1 MKLNSSYQGMVM
13 AGFLSEELEKYISD
27 HSEKTGSNEQSLKDE
42 TLKLGPPS
50 AMMSGDSV
58 GNFLKLIIKINDCKR
73 ILEIGTFTGYSAL
86 MMATALP
93 SDGRLITC
101 DVNKET
107 SEIAKKH
114 WAQSSHGS
122 KIDLHLGPAVETI
135 NNLEGEF
142 DLIFIDAD
150 KNNYSNYFQ
159 ICKNRL
165 SKNGLI
171 IADNV
176 LWSGKVLKPEDDQ
189 AKSIDSFNKL
199 VNGDYEF
206 WNTIV
211 PIRDGL
217 MIIKKRGK

>member
-1 MKLNSSYQGMVM
+1 
-13 AGFLSEELEKYISD
+13 
-27 HSEKTGSNEQSLKDE
+27 
-42 TLKLGPPS
+42 
-50 AMMSGDSV
+50 
-58 GNFLKLIIKINDCKR
+58 
-73 ILEIGTFTGYSAL
+73 
-86 MMATALP
+86 MMAAALHIN
-93 SDGRLITC
+93 GKLITC

-107 SEIAKKH
+107 SEIAKKY
-114 WAQSSHGS
+114 WAKSPHGS
-122 KIDLHLGPAVETI
+122 KIELHIGPAIETI

-150 KNNYSNYFQ
+150 KNNYSNYFE

-176 LWSGKVLKPEDDQ
+176 LWSGKVLNPEDDQ
-189 AKSIDSFNKL
+189 TKSIDSFNKL
-199 VNGDYEF
+199 VKDDKEF

-217 MIIKKRGK
+217 MIIKKRDT

>member
-1 MKLNSSYQGMVM
+1 M
-13 AGFLSEELEKYISD
+13 AGFLSEGLEKYISD
-27 HSEKTGSNEQSLKDE
+27 HSEKTGLNEQSLRDE

-58 GNFLKLIIKINDCKR
+58 GNFLKLIIKINNCKR

-86 MMATALP
+86 MMAAALP
-93 SDGRLITC
+93 SNGKLITC

-107 SEIAKKH
+107 SEIAKKY
-114 WAQSSHGS
+114 WAKSPHGS
-122 KIDLHLGPAVETI
+122 KIELHIGPAIETI

-150 KNNYSNYFQ
+150 KNNYSNYFE

-199 VNGDYEF
+199 VNGDNEF

>member
-1 MKLNSSYQGMVM
+1 M

-27 HSEKTGSNEQSLKDE
+27 HSEKTGLNEQSLRDE

-58 GNFLKLIIKINDCKR
+58 GNFLKLIIKINNCKR

-86 MMATALP
+86 MMAAALP
-93 SDGRLITC
+93 SNGKLITC

-107 SEIAKKH
+107 SEIAKKY
-114 WAQSSHGS
+114 WAKSPHGS
-122 KIDLHLGPAVETI
+122 KIELHIGPAIETI

-150 KNNYSNYFQ
+150 KNNYSNYFE

-199 VNGDYEF
+199 VNGDNEF

>member
-1 MKLNSSYQGMVM
+1 M

-27 HSEKTGSNEQSLKDE
+27 HSEKTDLNEQSLRDE

-58 GNFLKLIIKINDCKR
+58 GNFLKLIIKINNCKR

-86 MMATALP
+86 MMAAALP
-93 SDGRLITC
+93 SNGKLITC

-107 SEIAKKH
+107 SEIAKKY
-114 WAQSSHGS
+114 WAKSPHGS
-122 KIDLHLGPAVETI
+122 KIELHIGPAIETI

-150 KNNYSNYFQ
+150 KNNYSNYFE

-176 LWSGKVLKPEDDQ
+176 LWSGKVLNPEDDQ
-189 AKSIDSFNKL
+189 TKSIDSFNKL
-199 VNGDYEF
+199 VNDDKEF

-217 MIIKKRGK
+217 MIIKKRDT

>member
-1 MKLNSSYQGMVM
+1 M

-27 HSEKTGSNEQSLKDE
+27 HSEKTGLNEQSLRDE

-58 GNFLKLIIKINDCKR
+58 GNFLKLIIKMNACIR

-93 SDGRLITC
+93 SNGKLITC

-107 SEIAKKH
+107 SEMAKKH
-114 WAQSSHGS
+114 WSKSPHGS
-122 KIDLHLGPAVETI
+122 KIELHIGPAIETI

-150 KNNYSNYFQ
+150 KNNYSNY
-159 ICKNRL
+159 
-165 SKNGLI
+165 
-171 IADNV
+171 
-176 LWSGKVLKPEDDQ
+176 
-189 AKSIDSFNKL
+189 
-199 VNGDYEF
+199 
-206 WNTIV
+206 
-211 PIRDGL
+211 
-217 MIIKKRGK
+217 

>member
-1 MKLNSSYQGMVM
+1 M

-27 HSEKTGSNEQSLKDE
+27 HSEKTGSNEQSLRNE
-42 TLKLGPPS
+42 TLGLGPS
-50 AMMSGDSV
+50 SGMMSGDSV
-58 GNFLKLIIKINDCKR
+58 GNFLKLIIKINNCKR

-93 SDGRLITC
+93 QDGKLITC
-101 DVNKET
+101 DVNKKT
-107 SEIAKKH
+107 SEIARKH
-114 WAQSSHGS
+114 WAASPHGS
-122 KIDLHLGPAVETI
+122 KIELHIGPASETI

-150 KNNYSNYFQ
+150 KNNYSNYFEL
-159 ICKNRL
+159 CKNRL

-176 LWSGKVLKPEDDQ
+176 LWSGKVLNPEDDQ
-189 AKSIDSFNKL
+189 AKSIDAFNKL
-199 VNGDYEF
+199 VNDDREF

>member
-1 MKLNSSYQGMVM
+1 M

-27 HSEKTGSNEQSLKDE
+27 HSEKTGLNEQSLRDE

-58 GNFLKLIIKINDCKR
+58 GNFLKLIIKINNCKR

-86 MMATALP
+86 MMAAALP
-93 SDGRLITC
+93 GNGKLITC

-107 SEIAKKH
+107 SEIAKKY
-114 WAQSSHGS
+114 WAKSPHGS
-122 KIDLHLGPAVETI
+122 KIELHIGPAIETI

-150 KNNYSNYFQ
+150 KNNYSNYFE

-199 VNGDYEF
+199 VNGDNEF

>member
-1 MKLNSSYQGMVM
+1 M

-27 HSEKTGSNEQSLKDE
+27 HSEKTDLNEQSLRDE

-58 GNFLKLIIKINDCKR
+58 GNFLKLIIKINNCKR

-86 MMATALP
+86 MMAAALP
-93 SDGRLITC
+93 SNGKLITC

-107 SEIAKKH
+107 SEIAKKY
-114 WAQSSHGS
+114 WAKSPHGS
-122 KIDLHLGPAVETI
+122 KIELHIGPAIETI

-150 KNNYSNYFQ
+150 KNNYSNYFE

-199 VNGDYEF
+199 VNGDNEF

>member
-1 MKLNSSYQGMVM
+1 M

-27 HSEKTGSNEQSLKDE
+27 HSEKTGLNEQSLRDE

-58 GNFLKLIIKINDCKR
+58 GNFLKLIIKINNCKR

-86 MMATALP
+86 MMAAALP
-93 SDGRLITC
+93 SNGKLITC

-107 SEIAKKH
+107 SEIAKKY
-114 WAQSSHGS
+114 WAKSPHGS
-122 KIDLHLGPAVETI
+122 KIELHIGPAIETI

-150 KNNYSNYFQ
+150 KNNYSNYFE

-176 LWSGKVLKPEDDQ
+176 LWSGKVLNPEDDQ
-189 AKSIDSFNKL
+189 TKSIDSFNKL
-199 VNGDYEF
+199 VNDDKEF

-217 MIIKKRGK
+217 MIIKKRDT

>member
-1 MKLNSSYQGMVM
+1 M

-27 HSEKTGSNEQSLKDE
+27 HSEKTGLNEQSLRDE

-58 GNFLKLIIKINDCKR
+58 GNFLKLIIKINNCKR

-86 MMATALP
+86 MMAAALP
-93 SDGRLITC
+93 SNGKLITC

-107 SEIAKKH
+107 SEIAKKY
-114 WAQSSHGS
+114 WAKSPHGS
-122 KIDLHLGPAVETI
+122 KIELHIGPAIETI

-165 SKNGLI
+165 SENGLI

-176 LWSGKVLKPEDDQ
+176 LWSGKVLNPEDDQ
-189 AKSIDSFNKL
+189 ARSIDSFNKL
-199 VNGDYEF
+199 VNDDNEF

>member
-1 MKLNSSYQGMVM
+1 M

-27 HSEKTGSNEQSLKDE
+27 HSEKTGSNEQSLRNE
-42 TLKLGPPS
+42 TLDLGPS
-50 AMMSGDSV
+50 SGMMSGDSV
-58 GNFLKLIIKINDCKR
+58 GNFLKLIIKINNCKR

-93 SDGRLITC
+93 DEGRLITC
-101 DVNKET
+101 DVNKKT
-107 SEIAKKH
+107 SEIAKRH
-114 WAQSSHGS
+114 WATSPHGS
-122 KIDLHLGPAVETI
+122 KIELHFGPASETI
-135 NNLEGEF
+135 NKLEGEF

-150 KNNYSNYFQ
+150 KNNYSNYFEL
-159 ICKNRL
+159 CKNRL

-176 LWSGKVLKPEDDQ
+176 LWSGKVLNPEDAQ
-189 AKSIDSFNKL
+189 AKSIDAFNKL
-199 VNGDYEF
+199 VNDDREF

>member
-1 MKLNSSYQGMVM
+1 MS
-13 AGFLSEELEKYISD
+13 FLSEELEKYIAD
-27 HSEKTGSNEQSLKDE
+27 HSEKTGLNEKSLRKE
-42 TLKLGPPS
+42 TLELGS
-50 AMMSGDSV
+50 LSGMMSGDSV
-58 GNFLKLIIKINDCKR
+58 GNFLKLIIKINNCKN

-93 SDGRLITC
+93 EDGKLVTC
-101 DVNKET
+101 DVNKKT

-114 WAQSSHGS
+114 WKKSSHGS
-122 KIDLHLGPAVETI
+122 KIELHLGPAIETI
-135 NNLEGEF
+135 DKLKGNF

-150 KNNYSNYFQ
+150 KNNYSNYFE

-165 SKNGLI
+165 SKNGII

-176 LWSGKVLKPEDDQ
+176 LWSGKVLNPQDDQ

-199 VNGDYEF
+199 INSDNDF

-217 MIIKKRGK
+217 MIIQKKERE

>member
-1 MKLNSSYQGMVM
+1 
-13 AGFLSEELEKYISD
+13 
-27 HSEKTGSNEQSLKDE
+27 
-42 TLKLGPPS
+42 
-50 AMMSGDSV
+50 MSGDSV
-58 GNFLKLIIKINDCKR
+58 GNFLKLIVEINNCKR

-86 MMATALP
+86 MMASALP
-93 SDGRLITC
+93 DNGELITC
-101 DVNKET
+101 DVNTKT
-107 SEIAKKH
+107 SETAKNH
-114 WAQSSHGS
+114 WDKSPHGK
-122 KIDLHLGPAVETI
+122 KINSIIGPALETI
-135 NNLEGEF
+135 KNIEGEF

-150 KNNYSNYFQ
+150 KNNYSNYFE

-176 LWSGKVLKPEDDQ
+176 LWSGKVLNPEDDQ
-189 AKSIDSFNKL
+189 TKSIDSFNKL
-199 VNGDYEF
+199 VNDDNEF

>member
-1 MKLNSSYQGMVM
+1 M

-27 HSEKTGSNEQSLKDE
+27 HSEKTDLNEQSLRDE

-58 GNFLKLIIKINDCKR
+58 GNFLKLIIKINNCKR

-86 MMATALP
+86 MMAAALP
-93 SDGRLITC
+93 SNGKLITC

-107 SEIAKKH
+107 SEIAKKY
-114 WAQSSHGS
+114 WAKSPHGS
-122 KIDLHLGPAVETI
+122 KIELHIGPAIETI

-150 KNNYSNYFQ
+150 KNNYSNYFE

>member
-1 MKLNSSYQGMVM
+1 M

-27 HSEKTGSNEQSLKDE
+27 HSEKTGLNEQSLRDE

-58 GNFLKLIIKINDCKR
+58 GNFLKLIIKINNCKK

-93 SDGRLITC
+93 NNGKLITC

-114 WAQSSHGS
+114 WAKSSHGS
-122 KIDLHLGPAVETI
+122 KIDLHIGPAVETI
-135 NNLEGEF
+135 NNLNGEF

-150 KNNYSNYFQ
+150 KNNYSTYFE

-176 LWSGKVLKPEDDQ
+176 LWSGKVLNPQDDQ
-189 AKSIDSFNKL
+189 TKSIDSFNKL
-199 VNGDYEF
+199 VNDDNEF

-217 MIIKKRGK
+217 MIIKKRDK

>member
-1 MKLNSSYQGMVM
+1 M

-27 HSEKTGSNEQSLKDE
+27 HSEKTGLNEQSLRDE

-58 GNFLKLIIKINDCKR
+58 GNFLKLIIKINNCKR

-86 MMATALP
+86 MMAAALP
-93 SDGRLITC
+93 SNGKLITC

-107 SEIAKKH
+107 SEIAKKY
-114 WAQSSHGS
+114 WAKSPHES
-122 KIDLHLGPAVETI
+122 KIELHIGPAIETI

-150 KNNYSNYFQ
+150 KNNYSNYFE

-199 VNGDYEF
+199 VNGDNEF